1 MPEKLKIT
9 YVGHATLLIEIGA
22 YNILTDPHFGK
33 RFMSLKRIQ
42 EPGIP
47 FHSLPKI
54 DFVLISHAHH
64 DHLHKKTL
72 RRFAASTTII
82 APKSSA
88 ELFLSGVS
96 CRVVE
101 LSEGEILEHENLKIT
116 AGHSRHKKAARIYFG
131 PPRETFSYVI
141 SAGGRNVFFA
151 GDSAYGPHFKEI
163 GKDNRM
169 DVALLPIGPH
179 KPRGRMKSKHMDPAN
194 ALQAFE
200 DLGADFMVPYHWG
213 TFHQMAF
220 ARPKE
225 TRDELLG
232 LMWERNLWDKVIL
245 LKHGESK
252 EF

>member
-1 MPEKLKIT
+1 MTEKLKIT
-9 YVGHATLLIEIGA
+9 YIGHATVLIETGT

-33 RFMSLKRIQ
+33 RFMSFKRIQ
-42 EPGIP
+42 DPGIH

-72 RRFAASTTII
+72 RRFTSGTTII

-88 ELFLSGVS
+88 ELFMGGVS

-101 LSEGEILEHENLKIT
+101 LSQGEALEHEGLKIT

-131 PPRETFSYVI
+131 PPRETFSYII
-141 SAGGRNVFFA
+141 SSAAGTVFFA

-163 GKDNRM
+163 GRANKIK
-169 DVALLPIGPH
+169 VALLPIAPH
-179 KPRGRMKSKHMDPAN
+179 KPRGRMKSKHMDPAD
-194 ALQAFE
+194 ALKAFE
-200 DLGADFMVPYHWG
+200 DLQADFMIPYHWG

-220 ARPKE
+220 IRPKE
-225 TRDELLG
+225 ARDELLG
-232 LMWERNLWDKVIL
+232 LVWERNLWDRVII

-252 EF
+252 EL